1 MTSNS
6 SDLHH
11 AGIAQTRAPLQGLSE
26 TVECVIGRFESLN
39 EARDHAVTE
48 GRHVIRLAANA
59 VRALHRDDTDTAA
72 GLLLQAE
79 EILAKIRESTG
90 PFPAVYWAGYVQ
102 DAMKEY
108 AEAQITAALLAEAD
122 LPTPESLKVEDAAYL
137 NALAEAGSELR
148 RDVLDRLRAD
158 REEIAEYLLMR
169 MDEIYG
175 VLVTVDFPD
184 AITGGLRRTTDQFRA
199 VLERTRGDVTVAM
212 RQHRLELALRLMDD
226 RENTAL
232 ESLNEH
238 VPE

>member
-1 MTSNS
+1 MTQRS
-6 SDLHH
+6 L
-11 AGIAQTRAPLQGLSE
+11 PESE
-26 TVECVIGRFESLN
+26 RLPAKPQVTPTLGETIESIIGRYESAN
-39 EARDHAVTE
+39 VARDHAVTA

-59 VRALHRDDTDTAA
+59 VRALHRDETVVATE
-72 GLLLQAE
+72 LLRQAE
-79 EILAKIRESTG
+79 EILEQIRESTRL
-90 PFPAVYWAGYVQ
+90 FPAVYWAGYVQ

-108 AEAQITAALLAEAD
+108 AEARITAALLAEAD

-158 REEIAEYLLMR
+158 REEIAEYLLIR

-212 RQHRLELALRLMDD
+212 RQHRLELALRAADLRQDLGSHE
-226 RENTAL
+226 RAAE
-232 ESLNEH
+232 
-238 VPE
+238 